1 MTRKNRKRVQVSDP
15 VAEVRISPVRV
26 NGHQVTHKGVEIQL
40 DDGSWEAI
48 NIHSNDY
55 NLVPNADAD
64 RVAKQILADS
74 AYGWEK
80 KDEIWTGRYW
90 AALYQADSDVEAP
103 SVGDAL
109 SLGLRV
115 ENSYDGSCQF
125 RLILMAYVLSCS
137 NGLVVPQHFA
147 NYRMRHTMNNEFDT
161 AEAVYVLN
169 SGMEQVVGLL
179 PKIDELSRTPLT
191 LSLLSRVAKETSIP
205 KRDWGYIAE
214 NIGDASNAWDL
225 MQAITHRLTHYGRGR
240 SSLHYQEEIGNYF
253 MGRIVQGIPA

>member
-1 MTRKNRKRVQVSDP
+1 MTKKRRKRVRVSDP
-15 VAEVRISPVRV
+15 LAQVRISPVRV

-48 NIHSNDY
+48 NIHTNDY
-55 NLVPNADAD
+55 NLIPNADAY
-64 RVAKQILADS
+64 RVAKQILTDS
-74 AYGWEK
+74 AYGWVQ

-90 AALYQADSDVEAP
+90 AALYQADVDVDVP

-147 NYRMRHTMNNEFDT
+147 NYRMRHTMNNEFDIE
-161 AEAVYVLN
+161 EALLILN
-169 SGMEQVVGLL
+169 SGMYHVKGLL
-179 PKIDELSRTPLT
+179 PKIEDLSMIPLT
-191 LSLLSRVAKETSIP
+191 FSLLSRVAKETSIP

-214 NIGDASNAWDL
+214 NIGSASNAWDL
-225 MQAITHRLTHYGRGR
+225 MQAITHRLTHHGRGK
-240 SSLHYQEEIGNYF
+240 SSLHYQEEIGDYF
-253 MGRIVQGIPA
+253 IGRIAEGYPA